1 MEWQQLVGFYHAAR
15 LGSFTKAAAATFRT
29 QSALSQQVKALEAE
43 LNCQLLERLN
53 RKKLRLTPAGEEVW
67 RFAEA
72 VLLGY
77 EQLQAQLQAG
87 RDPTAGS
94 LRLAAPFTTIYH
106 LFRQVLGEYQ
116 RAWPGVR
123 LTILDRPQAEIIA
136 LVREGEVDLGFALAS
151 RTPADLTV
159 RPWLSVEPFLLVPVD
174 HPLTQVAEIGWPE
187 VARYP
192 LILPPAKTPPR
203 DRIERQLQ
211 HLGLAY
217 HVILESAN
225 VELSALYVE
234 LGLGL
239 APATLV
245 SSDLPE
251 LRQRRLAYLPFSQLA
266 PPDTLVIL
274 QRRNK
279 VLLPYQQAFLECLSS
294 HFPSRNGRRPE
305 LKE

>member
-1 MEWQQLVGFYHAAR
+1 MEWQQLVGFYHVAR
-15 LGSFTKAAAATFRT
+15 LGSFTKAAAVTYRT

-67 RFAEA
+67 RFAQT

-77 EQLQAQLQAG
+77 EHLQTRLEAG
-87 RDPTAGS
+87 LDPTAGV

-106 LFRQVLGEYQ
+106 LFRQVLGEYRQ
-116 RAWPGVR
+116 AWPKVR
-123 LTILDRPQAEIIA
+123 LTILDRPQAEIIT

-151 RTPADLTV
+151 RSPADLAT
-159 RPWLSVEPFLLVPVD
+159 RPWLRVEPFLLVPVG
-174 HPLTQVAEIGWPE
+174 HPLRQLAEIDWPE

-192 LILPPAKTPPR
+192 LILPPVGTPPR
-203 DRIERQLQ
+203 DRIERRLQ
-211 HLGLAY
+211 QLGLPY
-217 HVILESAN
+217 QVILESAN

-245 SSDLPE
+245 TPDLPE
-251 LRQRRLAYLPFSQLA
+251 LRQRRLAYLPFPPLA

-274 QRRNK
+274 QRRHK
-279 VLLPYQQAFLECLSS
+279 VLLPCQQAFLECLLG
-294 HFPSRNGRRPE
+294 HFPNHGNA
-305 LKE
+305 